1 MNQDTFCPLPWNH
14 LATHPNGSVSLCC
27 KADTVGLTGFAST
40 QYPGFKQVWRLGR
53 VGFPAIHNSETFCQ
67 TRVDMLAGREPVA
80 CKGCYDVE
88 RNGGRSKR
96 MSERQNWPA
105 LGLETAR
112 ALTDS
117 RGQIETQ
124 YEFLELRL
132 GSRCNLKCATC
143 NPISSDQ
150 WVDDYDAVAKELTWV
165 DQKMTSAVLK
175 QQWSWPNTAAWTD
188 DPRFWEEL
196 YRHSAKCKKIY
207 INGGEPML
215 NTGHIDYLRMLVRA
229 GKSRDIDLIYST
241 NVTAI
246 PKDVMNEVWSHF
258 KTVEINASV
267 DEVAE
272 RNTHIRFPSSWAKIE
287 RTLAELKEIPSINLT
302 VIQTIS
308 AYNFLTLERFR
319 DWTQANGL
327 RWWLNYVDHPDYLSV
342 LTIPVDIRRQVIARY
357 QATLPGYIY
366 RDLHGRY
373 YSNAAYLGHERF
385 AKFNDSLD
393 ARRGTNW
400 RATFPELSE
409 VFK

>member
-1 MNQDTFCPLPWNH
+1 MSSDTFCPLPWNH

-27 KADTVGLTGFAST
+27 KADTTGLTGFAST
-40 QYPGFKQVWRLGR
+40 QYPGFKQTWRLAR

-67 TRVDMLAGREPVA
+67 TRLDMLNGQEPVA
-80 CKGCYDVE
+80 CRGCYDVE

-96 MSERQNWPA
+96 MAERQNWPA
-105 LGLETAR
+105 LTIDAAR

-132 GSRCNLKCATC
+132 GNKCNLKCATC
-143 NPISSDQ
+143 NPISSNQ
-150 WVDDYDAVAKELTWV
+150 WIDDYDTVASKISWV
-165 DQKMTSAVLK
+165 DQKMTSAALS
-175 QQWSWPNTAAWTD
+175 QQWTWPNTSSWVD

-196 YRHSAKCKKIY
+196 YQHSAKCKKIY

-215 NTGHIDYLRMLVRA
+215 NTGHVDYLKMLVKA
-229 GKSRDIDLIYST
+229 GKSKDIDLVYST

-246 PKDVMNEVWSHF
+246 PKDVMNDVWTQF

-267 DEVAE
+267 DEVAD

-319 DWTQANGL
+319 DWTQQNGL

-342 LTIPVDIRRQVIARY
+342 LTIPVALRQSVLDRY
-357 QATLPGYIY
+357 QATLPRYIAN
-366 RDLHGRY
+366 DLRGRY
-373 YSNAAYLGHERF
+373 YNETTYLGHDKF
-385 AKFNDSLD
+385 VKFNDQLDSL
-393 ARRGTNW
+393 RNTNW